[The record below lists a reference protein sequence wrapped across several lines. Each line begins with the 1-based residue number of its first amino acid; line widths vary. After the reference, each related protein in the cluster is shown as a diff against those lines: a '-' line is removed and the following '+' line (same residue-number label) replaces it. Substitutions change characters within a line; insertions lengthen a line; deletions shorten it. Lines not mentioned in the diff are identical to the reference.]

1 VAFRLGIIGAG
12 SISETHARAAAAI
25 PGLTIAAVHGGNH
38 ARAERLAGTYGATA
52 FRTLDEFLASPSGL
66 HAEQGI
72 RAVERGIH
80 VLVEKPIDITP
91 ERADA
96 LIVAAERANVRLG
109 VFFQDRVQPDIARLH
124 DLVTGGRLGRPLLA
138 SARVKWYRPPEY
150 YSHSRW
156 RGTWALDGGGALMN
170 QGIHTVDLLQWVFGP
185 VARVAAKTR
194 TAFHAIEVEDTAITL
209 LEFRSGALA
218 TFEATTTAYPGY
230 KRRVEFTGT
239 EGTVVLEHD
248 RLVHADLRQPADDLL
263 ASAAADTNQS
273 GSTNIVSDARGHQR
287 LIEDFI
293 EAVRSGREPKCSGRE
308 GRRSVVLAAAI
319 YEASRT
325 GGWVE
330 IKDEER
336 GTKDE

>member
-1 VAFRLGIIGAG
+1 
-12 SISETHARAAAAI
+12 
-25 PGLTIAAVHGGNH
+25 
-38 ARAERLAGTYGATA
+38 
-52 FRTLDEFLASPSGL
+52 
-66 HAEQGI
+66 
-72 RAVERGIH
+72 
-80 VLVEKPIDITP
+80 
-91 ERADA
+91 
-96 LIVAAERANVRLG
+96 
-109 VFFQDRVQPDIARLH
+109 
-124 DLVTGGRLGRPLLA
+124 
-138 SARVKWYRPPEY
+138 
-150 YSHSRW
+150 
-156 RGTWALDGGGALMN
+156 
-170 QGIHTVDLLQWVFGP
+170 
-185 VARVAAKTR
+185 
-194 TAFHAIEVEDTAITL
+194 
-209 LEFRSGALA
+209 
-218 TFEATTTAYPGY
+218 
-230 KRRVEFTGT
+230 
-239 EGTVVLEHD
+239 VLEHD